1 MNPVKAGSF
10 LKGKDIAQGFPSRI
24 IVVMKN
30 WLGDLLF
37 QMPALDMIH
46 QK

>member
-1 MNPVKAGSF
+1 MK
-10 LKGKDIAQGFPSRI
+10 I

-37 QMPALDMIH
+37 QMPALDLIKKNIRSLDHLRRARAMS
-46 QK
+46 